1 MRSYTIKN
9 RYYGKQYLG
18 RKVFYQGF
26 RRKPDFLKAKG
37 QGFSGGKHLLETLE
51 GKLKR
56 IKLILTPAK
65 DRIIKA
71 GSRHDVYISQKTLER
86 FKAIIR
92 ERERET
98 KLDAMS
104 IVLASVFGGVFGRT
118 DRIESYRRGM
128 LSRVLTDG
136 LDPRVLSMED
146 VRAVTKFAARIADSP
161 KTVGFDE
168 RDAVRRKRSVQLI
181 YLKKLIAE
189 FELRLTRQIGE
200 NDWQAYFS
208 EKILYFQDSY
218 IRKVEKPNIA
228 IVTTQFPDFGV
239 VTADDYLDL
248 IEIKTPS
255 TPLLN
260 EDASHNSFYWSADI
274 AKAIAQT
281 ESYIESVTARKAD
294 IIVQID
300 KFAGLKL
307 KIVKPRGLIIAG
319 STAQFAGNLDKMD
332 YFRMLNE
339 GLKNVEVI
347 PFDDLSRR
355 LRNTV
360 TSIEKL
366 EAASRSPK
374 AGVKAKPKKNR

>member
-9 RYYGKQYLG
+9 KFYGKKFLG
-18 RKVFYQGF
+18 REVFYQGF
-26 RRKPDFLKAKG
+26 RKKPEFLKAKG

-51 GKLKR
+51 GKLKKIR
-56 IKLILTPAK
+56 LILTPAK
-65 DRIIKA
+65 DHIIKI
-71 GSRHDVYISQKTLER
+71 GKRHDVYISERTLKR
-86 FKAIIR
+86 FNTIVR
-92 ERERET
+92 EKDRET

-104 IVLASVFGGVFGRT
+104 IVLASAFTDVFGRT
-118 DRIESYRRGM
+118 DRVESYRRGM
-128 LSRVLTDG
+128 LSRILTDH
-136 LDPRVLSMED
+136 LDPRLLSMED
-146 VRAVTKFAARIADSP
+146 VRAVTTFASRVAASP
-161 KTVGFDE
+161 NTVGFDE
-168 RDAVRRKRSVQLI
+168 RDAVRRKRGVQLI

-189 FELRLTRQIGE
+189 FELRLTKQIGE

-218 IRKVEKPNIA
+218 IRKIEKPNIA

-248 IEIKTPS
+248 IEIKAPS

-281 ESYIESVTARKAD
+281 ESYIESVTTRKAD

-300 KFAGLKL
+300 KLTGLKL
-307 KIVKPRGLIIAG
+307 KIVKPRGIIIAG
-319 STAQFAGNLDKMD
+319 STTQFTGKADKRD

-339 GLKNVEVI
+339 GLKNVEVV
-347 PFDDLSRR
+347 PYDDLSRR

-360 TSIEKL
+360 ISIEKL
-366 EAASRSPK
+366 EAASKPSAK
-374 AGVKAKPKKNR
+374 ARHR

>member
-1 MRSYTIKN
+1 MRSYIIKN
-9 RYYGKQYLG
+9 KFYGKRFIGQKIY
-18 RKVFYQGF
+18 YQGF
-26 RRKPDFLKAKG
+26 GRKPSFLKAKG

-51 GKLKR
+51 AKLKKIR
-56 IKLILTPAK
+56 LILTRTK
-65 DRIIKA
+65 DRIVKV
-71 GSRHDVYISQKTLER
+71 GKRSDVYISEKTLRR
-86 FKAIIR
+86 FNAIVR
-92 ERERET
+92 QKDRET

-104 IVLASVFGGVFGRT
+104 IVLAGVFSDTFGRT
-118 DRIESYRRGM
+118 DRVESYRRGM
-128 LSRVLTDG
+128 LTHVLTDQ

-146 VRAVTKFAARIADSP
+146 IRAVSRLAARIAADP

-168 RDAVRRKRSVQLI
+168 RDAVRRKRNVQLI

-189 FELRLTRQIGE
+189 FEMRLTKSIGE
-200 NDWQAYFS
+200 NDWQTYFS

-218 IRKVEKPNIA
+218 IRKIEKPNIA
-228 IVTTQFPDFGV
+228 VVTTQFPDFGV

-248 IEIKTPS
+248 IEIKAPS

-260 EDASHNSFYWSADI
+260 EDLSHNSFYWSADI

-281 ESYIESVTARKAD
+281 ESYIESVTTRKAD

-300 KFAGLKL
+300 RFAGLKL
-307 KIVKPRGLIIAG
+307 KIVKPRGIIIAG
-319 STAQFAGNLDKMD
+319 STAQFSGNADKRD

-339 GLKNVEVI
+339 GLKNVEII
-347 PFDDLSRR
+347 PYDDLSRR

-366 EAASRSPK
+366 EAGSR
-374 AGVKAKPKKNR
+374 ATRRIAKIKVRKTR